1 MGVGIC
7 IVKVWERKSHNF
19 SLFLSQWNEV
29 TYYHVWDE
37 MRWGRTQRGEREH
50 KVPLVGVGAV
60 SGAYV
65 RETET
70 QRAGR
75 VRLWQYMRQI
85 YNKNPH
91 IPPAPY
97 FRRTPP
103 SVGLRFHKKK
113 KSNFPFFSC
122 VRTWR
127 RFSIYHIIST
137 YYLYAHYSQIFL
149 SAFLDPWALPDILY
163 ESVDYWQN
171 S

>member
-1 MGVGIC
+1 
-7 IVKVWERKSHNF
+7 
-19 SLFLSQWNEV
+19 
-29 TYYHVWDE
+29 

-113 KSNFPFFSC
+113 KKKNPIFPFSRVSGPGGVSQF
-122 VRTWR
+122 TTL
-127 RFSIYHIIST
+127 YLPIIFMLITVKS
-137 YYLYAHYSQIFL
+137 F
-149 SAFLDPWALPDILY
+149 
-163 ESVDYWQN
+163 
-171 S
+171 